1 MPGKVFVGGKVQPLG
16 RSIDSKQLRLATST
30 QASPRHDENNSFRR
44 RSRPSSSS
52 LSSFTLALQHVRPAP
67 RVLVFVVDGGS
78 LLGYFAKVCIK
89 LGDFL
94 ADFALLYLNL
104 EAGSPVALVLVFSAI
119 TVSSALSSAVLVSL
133 PPEKTSL
140 LIDTL
145 LDTLFDFLIAIAYP
159 WLALTYCFSTFSF
172 EYKLLEINLDIY
184 PAGWFETVASVIADP
199 VKTSIIRRILKSL
212 RIVSVLDF
220 FARVGVNL
228 FLCVRLHYIVS
239 LLHDPSW
246 RKKHPFKVNAKH
258 RYFAGALFV
267 CLAAVVVVFV
277 EESIRTSTLAC
288 KPHSECAVNA
298 WRWTY
303 LQSDSLTQCPWLT
316 LIDGDKAPKTYAAWI
331 LPKDLTAKVAQLA
344 ATGDLQTIQL
354 TNRFLPVL
362 PSELR
367 RCKQLKHV
375 SLIYTHM
382 MELPDWFKEFTKLE
396 YLHIEGIPENSL
408 ESLSDDLFN
417 NMPSLTFIHL
427 AGHPMDAFD
436 FLETLPPATLERL
449 YQDPWACQAIFQAL
463 PPLAQQF
470 VMRLLP
476 SNAGVPRSLLEQWV
490 VPEPGDAKPMPPQF
504 HAALHKLEGLKVFVH
519 QDGAYRSHPTF
530 QKQLMYALSN
540 LGGSPWE
547 RGRLQLPKD
556 PENTFAAADLERY
569 ARARWDSVLH
579 YMVGSTAVQEPPQS
593 VVDILLRTKL
603 LQASGAD
610 SRALHITDTGYE
622 FMLKDI
628 HVQMWIFMLE
638 YIRTLDNTGTLKQ
651 EDILQFLFQ
660 ISYCQTGE
668 YYAVA
673 DLTETQRL
681 LLGDFIDFGLLFRK
695 RPNSDRFY
703 TTSLAVNLI
712 FGGSTGQKR
721 SHVSLTSSFAGVRAG
736 LKSQVADPRHAPT
749 ADHGAQLLVVVETNF
764 KIYAYT
770 TSTLH
775 VAMLSV
781 FVDIVARLPNLAIG
795 FITRESL
802 RSALIHGISAQQIYD
817 FLMKHAHPKMRRNTP
832 VIPENIAD
840 QIYLWERERNRV
852 QFMEGILFDGFN
864 TKEDYESVRDYAEDL
879 KVLTWSDPIHFR
891 LSIATAGID
900 DVRHY
905 IQSQI
910 SSR

>member
-67 RVLVFVVDGGS
+67 RVLVFVLGEPIKTKESDGDNFLRPEVRIFRKSSAHDESIWRRRAASTVQLAKEIADGGS

-159 WLALTYCFSTFSF
+159 W
-172 EYKLLEINLDIY
+172 
-184 PAGWFETVASVIADP
+184 
-199 VKTSIIRRILKSL
+199 
-212 RIVSVLDF
+212 
-220 FARVGVNL
+220 
-228 FLCVRLHYIVS
+228 
-239 LLHDPSW
+239 
-246 RKKHPFKVNAKH
+246 
-258 RYFAGALFV
+258 
-267 CLAAVVVVFV
+267 
-277 EESIRTSTLAC
+277 
-288 KPHSECAVNA
+288 
-298 WRWTY
+298 
-303 LQSDSLTQCPWLT
+303 
-316 LIDGDKAPKTYAAWI
+316 
-331 LPKDLTAKVAQLA
+331 
-344 ATGDLQTIQL
+344 
-354 TNRFLPVL
+354 
-362 PSELR
+362 
-367 RCKQLKHV
+367 CKQLKHV

-417 NMPSLTFIHL
+417 NMPSLT
-427 AGHPMDAFD
+427 MDAFD

>member
-1 MPGKVFVGGKVQPLG
+1 MRIVKLG
-16 RSIDSKQLRLATST
+16 EPIKTKESDGDNFLRPEVRIFRKSSA
-30 QASPRHDENNSFRR
+30 HDESIWRR
-44 RSRPSSSS
+44 RAAS
-52 LSSFTLALQHVRPAP
+52 TVQLAKEIA
-67 RVLVFVVDGGS
+67 DGGS

-159 WLALTYCFSTFSF
+159 W
-172 EYKLLEINLDIY
+172 
-184 PAGWFETVASVIADP
+184 
-199 VKTSIIRRILKSL
+199 
-212 RIVSVLDF
+212 
-220 FARVGVNL
+220 
-228 FLCVRLHYIVS
+228 
-239 LLHDPSW
+239 
-246 RKKHPFKVNAKH
+246 
-258 RYFAGALFV
+258 
-267 CLAAVVVVFV
+267 
-277 EESIRTSTLAC
+277 
-288 KPHSECAVNA
+288 
-298 WRWTY
+298 
-303 LQSDSLTQCPWLT
+303 
-316 LIDGDKAPKTYAAWI
+316 
-331 LPKDLTAKVAQLA
+331 
-344 ATGDLQTIQL
+344 
-354 TNRFLPVL
+354 
-362 PSELR
+362 
-367 RCKQLKHV
+367 CKQLKHV

-417 NMPSLTFIHL
+417 NMPSLT
-427 AGHPMDAFD
+427 MDAFD

>member
-1 MPGKVFVGGKVQPLG
+1 MSREPPCALACARAFTVCTTPLALALLIRAKRQHG
-16 RSIDSKQLRLATST
+16 RLRL
-30 QASPRHDENNSFRR
+30 PRDAAAGDAGAPVPGPVGVPGHLPGAAAAGAAVRDAPAAQQRR
-44 RSRPSSSS
+44 R
-52 LSSFTLALQHVRPAP
+52 A
-67 RVLVFVVDGGS
+67 
-78 LLGYFAKVCIK
+78 
-89 LGDFL
+89 
-94 ADFALLYLNL
+94 
-104 EAGSPVALVLVFSAI
+104 
-119 TVSSALSSAVLVSL
+119 
-133 PPEKTSL
+133 
-140 LIDTL
+140 
-145 LDTLFDFLIAIAYP
+145 
-159 WLALTYCFSTFSF
+159 
-172 EYKLLEINLDIY
+172 
-184 PAGWFETVASVIADP
+184 
-199 VKTSIIRRILKSL
+199 
-212 RIVSVLDF
+212 
-220 FARVGVNL
+220 AR
-228 FLCVRLHYIVS
+228 
-239 LLHDPSW
+239 
-246 RKKHPFKVNAKH
+246 A
-258 RYFAGALFV
+258 AGAMGRARAGGRQAHA
-267 CLAAVVVVFV
+267 AAVP
-277 EESIRTSTLAC
+277 RGAAQGAGDMTSYPPC
-288 KPHSECAVNA
+288 H
-298 WRWTY
+298 
-303 LQSDSLTQCPWLT
+303 
-316 LIDGDKAPKTYAAWI
+316 II
-331 LPKDLTAKVAQLA
+331 
-344 ATGDLQTIQL
+344 TGDMTQLTCVFYDMTPLQT
-354 TNRFLPVL
+354 
-362 PSELR
+362 
-367 RCKQLKHV
+367 
-375 SLIYTHM
+375 
-382 MELPDWFKEFTKLE
+382 
-396 YLHIEGIPENSL
+396 
-408 ESLSDDLFN
+408 
-417 NMPSLTFIHL
+417 
-427 AGHPMDAFD
+427 
-436 FLETLPPATLERL
+436 
-449 YQDPWACQAIFQAL
+449 
-463 PPLAQQF
+463 
-470 VMRLLP
+470 
-476 SNAGVPRSLLEQWV
+476 
-490 VPEPGDAKPMPPQF
+490 
-504 HAALHKLEGLKVFVH
+504 KLEGLKVFVH
-519 QDGAYRSHPTF
+519 QDGAYRPHPTF

-593 VVDILLRTKL
+593 VVDILLRTRL

-736 LKSQVADPRHAPT
+736 LKSQVEDPRQAPT
-749 ADHGAQLLVVVETNF
+749 ADHSAQLFVVVETNF

-817 FLMKHAHPKMRRNTP
+817 FLMKHAHPKMRHNTP

-864 TKEDYESVRDYAEDL
+864 TKEDYESVRDYAKDL

-900 DVRHY
+900 DDCVEIRPNVVGADIQQRRRRQSTDIDRVEVLESVGSVIPAEQVHFAVHHHGPVERATTRNAAGRADLAPRVGDQVEPLQVVEAAVRLVHAAEDEHVVAEDHGRVAVSVRRAVAARLHLPPLVRDEAVLVQVVERVASVPASEDDEPVGVRVHDAAVAEASGGHGARGLQAAPALRLN
-905 IQSQI
+905 II
-910 SSR
+910 

>member
-1 MPGKVFVGGKVQPLG
+1 
-16 RSIDSKQLRLATST
+16 
-30 QASPRHDENNSFRR
+30 
-44 RSRPSSSS
+44 
-52 LSSFTLALQHVRPAP
+52 
-67 RVLVFVVDGGS
+67 
-78 LLGYFAKVCIK
+78 
-89 LGDFL
+89 
-94 ADFALLYLNL
+94 
-104 EAGSPVALVLVFSAI
+104 
-119 TVSSALSSAVLVSL
+119 
-133 PPEKTSL
+133 
-140 LIDTL
+140 
-145 LDTLFDFLIAIAYP
+145 
-159 WLALTYCFSTFSF
+159 
-172 EYKLLEINLDIY
+172 
-184 PAGWFETVASVIADP
+184 
-199 VKTSIIRRILKSL
+199 
-212 RIVSVLDF
+212 
-220 FARVGVNL
+220 
-228 FLCVRLHYIVS
+228 
-239 LLHDPSW
+239 
-246 RKKHPFKVNAKH
+246 
-258 RYFAGALFV
+258 
-267 CLAAVVVVFV
+267 
-277 EESIRTSTLAC
+277 
-288 KPHSECAVNA
+288 
-298 WRWTY
+298 
-303 LQSDSLTQCPWLT
+303 
-316 LIDGDKAPKTYAAWI
+316 
-331 LPKDLTAKVAQLA
+331 
-344 ATGDLQTIQL
+344 
-354 TNRFLPVL
+354 
-362 PSELR
+362 
-367 RCKQLKHV
+367 
-375 SLIYTHM
+375 
-382 MELPDWFKEFTKLE
+382 
-396 YLHIEGIPENSL
+396 
-408 ESLSDDLFN
+408 
-417 NMPSLTFIHL
+417 
-427 AGHPMDAFD
+427 MDAFD
-436 FLETLPPATLERL
+436 FLETLPTATLERL

-476 SNAGVPRSLLEQWV
+476 SNAAVPRELLEQWV
-490 VPEPGDAKPMPPQF
+490 VPEPGDGNRMPPQF
-504 HAALHKLEGLKVFVH
+504 QAALEKLEGLRVFVD
-519 QDGAYRSHPTF
+519 QNGGYKPHPTF
-530 QKQLMYALSN
+530 QKQLMVRIPSLIH
-540 LGGSPWE
+540 
-547 RGRLQLPKD
+547 D
-556 PENTFAAADLERY
+556 PDNTFAAADLERY

-721 SHVSLTSSFAGVRAG
+721 SHV
-736 LKSQVADPRHAPT
+736 ADPRHAPT
-749 ADHGAQLLVVVETNF
+749 IDHGAQLLVVVETNF

-817 FLMKHAHPKMRRNTP
+817 FLMKHAHPKMRHNSP

-864 TKEDYESVRDYAEDL
+864 TKEDYESVRDYADDL

-891 LSIATAGID
+891 LSIASAGID

-905 IQSQI
+905 IQNEL
-910 SSR
+910 SSRG

>member
-1 MPGKVFVGGKVQPLG
+1 
-16 RSIDSKQLRLATST
+16 
-30 QASPRHDENNSFRR
+30 
-44 RSRPSSSS
+44 
-52 LSSFTLALQHVRPAP
+52 
-67 RVLVFVVDGGS
+67 
-78 LLGYFAKVCIK
+78 
-89 LGDFL
+89 
-94 ADFALLYLNL
+94 
-104 EAGSPVALVLVFSAI
+104 
-119 TVSSALSSAVLVSL
+119 
-133 PPEKTSL
+133 
-140 LIDTL
+140 
-145 LDTLFDFLIAIAYP
+145 
-159 WLALTYCFSTFSF
+159 
-172 EYKLLEINLDIY
+172 
-184 PAGWFETVASVIADP
+184 
-199 VKTSIIRRILKSL
+199 
-212 RIVSVLDF
+212 
-220 FARVGVNL
+220 
-228 FLCVRLHYIVS
+228 
-239 LLHDPSW
+239 
-246 RKKHPFKVNAKH
+246 
-258 RYFAGALFV
+258 
-267 CLAAVVVVFV
+267 
-277 EESIRTSTLAC
+277 
-288 KPHSECAVNA
+288 
-298 WRWTY
+298 
-303 LQSDSLTQCPWLT
+303 
-316 LIDGDKAPKTYAAWI
+316 
-331 LPKDLTAKVAQLA
+331 
-344 ATGDLQTIQL
+344 
-354 TNRFLPVL
+354 
-362 PSELR
+362 
-367 RCKQLKHV
+367 
-375 SLIYTHM
+375 
-382 MELPDWFKEFTKLE
+382 
-396 YLHIEGIPENSL
+396 
-408 ESLSDDLFN
+408 
-417 NMPSLTFIHL
+417 
-427 AGHPMDAFD
+427 MDAFD
-436 FLETLPPATLERL
+436 FLETLPTATLERL

-476 SNAGVPRSLLEQWV
+476 TNAAVPRELLEQWV
-490 VPEPGDAKPMPPQF
+490 VPLPGETKRCRRNST
-504 HAALHKLEGLKVFVH
+504 LHCRIG
-519 QDGAYRSHPTF
+519 GASSVCT
-530 QKQLMYALSN
+530 A
-540 LGGSPWE
+540 GW
-547 RGRLQLPKD
+547 RLQTSRNVPEAAHVCAEQLGWVSVGTWAAAPSKD
-556 PENTFAAADLERY
+556 LENTFAAVDLERY

-593 VVDILLRTKL
+593 VVDILLRTRL

-660 ISYCQTGE
+660 ISYCQTGG

-736 LKSQVADPRHAPT
+736 MKSQVADPRQAPT
-749 ADHGAQLLVVVETNF
+749 VDHGAQLLVVVETNF

-770 TSTLH
+770 SSTLH

-817 FLMKHAHPKMRRNTP
+817 FLMKHAHPKMRHNTP

-852 QFMEGILFDGFN
+852 QFLEGILFDGFN
-864 TKEDYESVRDYAEDL
+864 TKEDYESVRDYAKSL

-891 LSIATAGID
+891 LSIATAGVD

-905 IQSQI
+905 IQNQL
-910 SSR
+910 SSRG

>member
-67 RVLVFVVDGGS
+67 RVLVFVVGTTCLLWTLLLLQLTIAPNYTVNWVMKTESFDGGSFWLLVDPSPTVLALGILGLWIVAVGFLSLLMRIVKLGEPIKTKESDGDNFLRPEIRIFRKSSAHDESIWRRRAASTVQLAKEIADGGS

-303 LQSDSLTQCPWLT
+303 LQSDSLTQCPCLT
-316 LIDGDKAPKTYAAWI
+316 LIDGVKTPKTYAAWI

-396 YLHIEGIPENSL
+396 YL
-408 ESLSDDLFN
+408 
-417 NMPSLTFIHL
+417 
-427 AGHPMDAFD
+427 
-436 FLETLPPATLERL
+436 
-449 YQDPWACQAIFQAL
+449 
-463 PPLAQQF
+463 
-470 VMRLLP
+470 
-476 SNAGVPRSLLEQWV
+476 
-490 VPEPGDAKPMPPQF
+490 
-504 HAALHKLEGLKVFVH
+504 
-519 QDGAYRSHPTF
+519 
-530 QKQLMYALSN
+530 
-540 LGGSPWE
+540 
-547 RGRLQLPKD
+547 
-556 PENTFAAADLERY
+556 
-569 ARARWDSVLH
+569 
-579 YMVGSTAVQEPPQS
+579 
-593 VVDILLRTKL
+593 
-603 LQASGAD
+603 
-610 SRALHITDTGYE
+610 
-622 FMLKDI
+622 
-628 HVQMWIFMLE
+628 
-638 YIRTLDNTGTLKQ
+638 
-651 EDILQFLFQ
+651 
-660 ISYCQTGE
+660 
-668 YYAVA
+668 
-673 DLTETQRL
+673 
-681 LLGDFIDFGLLFRK
+681 
-695 RPNSDRFY
+695 
-703 TTSLAVNLI
+703 
-712 FGGSTGQKR
+712 
-721 SHVSLTSSFAGVRAG
+721 
-736 LKSQVADPRHAPT
+736 
-749 ADHGAQLLVVVETNF
+749 
-764 KIYAYT
+764 
-770 TSTLH
+770 
-775 VAMLSV
+775 
-781 FVDIVARLPNLAIG
+781 
-795 FITRESL
+795 
-802 RSALIHGISAQQIYD
+802 
-817 FLMKHAHPKMRRNTP
+817 
-832 VIPENIAD
+832 
-840 QIYLWERERNRV
+840 
-852 QFMEGILFDGFN
+852 
-864 TKEDYESVRDYAEDL
+864 
-879 KVLTWSDPIHFR
+879 
-891 LSIATAGID
+891 
-900 DVRHY
+900 
-905 IQSQI
+905 
-910 SSR
+910 

>member
-1 MPGKVFVGGKVQPLG
+1 
-16 RSIDSKQLRLATST
+16 
-30 QASPRHDENNSFRR
+30 
-44 RSRPSSSS
+44 
-52 LSSFTLALQHVRPAP
+52 
-67 RVLVFVVDGGS
+67 
-78 LLGYFAKVCIK
+78 
-89 LGDFL
+89 
-94 ADFALLYLNL
+94 
-104 EAGSPVALVLVFSAI
+104 
-119 TVSSALSSAVLVSL
+119 
-133 PPEKTSL
+133 
-140 LIDTL
+140 
-145 LDTLFDFLIAIAYP
+145 
-159 WLALTYCFSTFSF
+159 
-172 EYKLLEINLDIY
+172 
-184 PAGWFETVASVIADP
+184 
-199 VKTSIIRRILKSL
+199 
-212 RIVSVLDF
+212 
-220 FARVGVNL
+220 
-228 FLCVRLHYIVS
+228 
-239 LLHDPSW
+239 
-246 RKKHPFKVNAKH
+246 
-258 RYFAGALFV
+258 
-267 CLAAVVVVFV
+267 
-277 EESIRTSTLAC
+277 
-288 KPHSECAVNA
+288 
-298 WRWTY
+298 
-303 LQSDSLTQCPWLT
+303 
-316 LIDGDKAPKTYAAWI
+316 
-331 LPKDLTAKVAQLA
+331 
-344 ATGDLQTIQL
+344 
-354 TNRFLPVL
+354 
-362 PSELR
+362 
-367 RCKQLKHV
+367 
-375 SLIYTHM
+375 
-382 MELPDWFKEFTKLE
+382 
-396 YLHIEGIPENSL
+396 
-408 ESLSDDLFN
+408 
-417 NMPSLTFIHL
+417 
-427 AGHPMDAFD
+427 MDAFD
-436 FLETLPPATLERL
+436 FLETLPTATLERL

-476 SNAGVPRSLLEQWV
+476 TNAAVPRELLEQWV
-490 VPEPGDAKPMPPQF
+490 VPLPGETKRVPPQF
-504 HAALHKLEGLKVFVH
+504 HAALQKLEGLRVFVQ
-519 QDGAYRSHPTF
+519 QDGGYRPHATF

-547 RGRLQLPKD
+547 RGRLHLPKD
-556 PENTFAAADLERY
+556 LENTFAAVDLERY

-593 VVDILLRTKL
+593 TA
-603 LQASGAD
+603 QASGAD

-660 ISYCQTGE
+660 ISYCQTGG

-736 LKSQVADPRHAPT
+736 MKSQVADPRQAPT
-749 ADHGAQLLVVVETNF
+749 WTMTNF

-770 TSTLH
+770 SSTLH

-817 FLMKHAHPKMRRNTP
+817 FLMKHAHPKMRHNTP

-852 QFMEGILFDGFN
+852 QFLEGILFDGFN
-864 TKEDYESVRDYAEDL
+864 TKEDYESVRDYAKSL

-891 LSIATAGID
+891 LSIATAGVD

-905 IQSQI
+905 IQNQL
-910 SSR
+910 SSRG

>member
-52 LSSFTLALQHVRPAP
+52 LSSFTLALQHLTIAP
-67 RVLVFVVDGGS
+67 NYTVNWVMKTESFDASTVQLAKEIADGGS

-159 WLALTYCFSTFSF
+159 W
-172 EYKLLEINLDIY
+172 
-184 PAGWFETVASVIADP
+184 
-199 VKTSIIRRILKSL
+199 
-212 RIVSVLDF
+212 
-220 FARVGVNL
+220 
-228 FLCVRLHYIVS
+228 
-239 LLHDPSW
+239 
-246 RKKHPFKVNAKH
+246 
-258 RYFAGALFV
+258 
-267 CLAAVVVVFV
+267 
-277 EESIRTSTLAC
+277 
-288 KPHSECAVNA
+288 
-298 WRWTY
+298 
-303 LQSDSLTQCPWLT
+303 
-316 LIDGDKAPKTYAAWI
+316 
-331 LPKDLTAKVAQLA
+331 
-344 ATGDLQTIQL
+344 
-354 TNRFLPVL
+354 
-362 PSELR
+362 
-367 RCKQLKHV
+367 CKQLKHV

-417 NMPSLTFIHL
+417 NMPSLT
-427 AGHPMDAFD
+427 MDAFD